1 MLYFTVKSLHT
12 SLTIFKFRFQINVLL
27 LWLFVNVDWLPVT
40 VIQSMR
46 YPNVCNR

>member
-1 MLYFTVKSLHT
+1 
-12 SLTIFKFRFQINVLL
+12 
-27 LWLFVNVDWLPVT
+27 VNVDWLPVT